1 MKLARAGALRRMERA
16 FGGLPRINRLTFS
29 EASMGIK
36 FRCPNGH
43 KLNVK
48 SFLAGKRGICPH
60 CGAKVRIPEEAERE
74 EAEEER
80 LSQRG
85 SATAVAVAGATSKSL
100 AETTVFSTVIQQP
113 VQAPVSV
120 AETSTPAVASTTS
133 HLAKPLGQVPMGQ
146 LPLGQ
151 TPLGQVPMGHSP
163 TLHGSQLMGAA
174 PLPGAVPMAG
184 LTAMPGAPQMG
195 VSPYAVMPSVPLD
208 PIAEAPNAVWYVRPP
223 SGGQFGPAKGDIMR
237 KWMGEGRVS
246 ADSLVWRDGW
256 ADWKSAATVF
266 PALGPAPGA
275 APTSPGSPAAPIAG
289 VGGSTTTST
298 PVNRAARVRK
308 KSNSM
313 AIAMVVTLGLVAV
326 VLLGL
331 FIAVLNGLGSG

>member
-1 MKLARAGALRRMERA
+1 
-16 FGGLPRINRLTFS
+16 
-29 EASMGIK
+29 MGIK

-74 EAEEER
+74 EADEER
-80 LSQRG
+80 LSQSG
-85 SATAVAVAGATSKSL
+85 GATATAVAGATSKSL
-100 AETTVFSTVIQQP
+100 AETAAFSTVIQQP
-113 VQAPVSV
+113 AQAPVSV
-120 AETSTPAVASTTS
+120 AVTSTPVLANTMSPA
-133 HLAKPLGQVPMGQ
+133 AKPVGQVPMGQ
-146 LPLGQ
+146 
-151 TPLGQVPMGHSP
+151 VPMGHAP
-163 TLHGSQLMGAA
+163 TAPGPMAGALPLGATPMGAA
-174 PLPGAVPMAG
+174 QMPGPTALPGALP
-184 LTAMPGAPQMG
+184 LG

-237 KWMGEGRVS
+237 KWIGEGRVS

-256 ADWKSAATVF
+256 ADWKSAAAVF
-266 PALGPAPGA
+266 PALGPASGA
-275 APTSPGSPAAPIAG
+275 APIAPNSPAAPMAG
-289 VGGSTTTST
+289 GMGSTSTAT
-298 PVNRAARVRK
+298 PVNRAARGRK